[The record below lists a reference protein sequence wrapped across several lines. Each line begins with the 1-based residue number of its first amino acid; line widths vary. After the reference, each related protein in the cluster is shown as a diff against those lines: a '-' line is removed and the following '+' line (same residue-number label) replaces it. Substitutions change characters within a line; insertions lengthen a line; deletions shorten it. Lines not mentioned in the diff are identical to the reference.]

1 METHI
6 VSLGP
11 CCITKSCINNMKFY
25 SKTMPFDWMFSSLT
39 FIKNAIADDFIELMD
54 KNNIKSTNP
63 CFSKNKSYNFLYN
76 EIILNSQNI
85 TTHLLYKNE
94 FADYNNFHMWN
105 HYNLLEDE
113 QYVKYVKYIERF
125 KTMFYSKEFKIFVY
139 IQYYS
144 YDSCDDEETFDKETC
159 DDNEYG
165 KDVDDVIDFNNYIN
179 NTITNYK
186 FICIR
191 CKKTNEKATDNLHF
205 SYYKDNLYI
214 YDLEIEKW
222 EDNIIQEDC
231 EKIKVL
237 INNIILESQKV

>member
-39 FIKNAIADDFIELMD
+39 FIKNAICDDFIQLMD

-94 FADYNNFHMWN
+94 LADYNNFHMWN
-105 HYNLLEDE
+105 HYNLLEED

-125 KTMFYSKEFKIFVY
+125 KNMFYSKELKIFMY

-144 YDSCDDEETFDKETC
+144 DEITDETSNDSSK
-159 DDNEYG
+159 EYG
-165 KDVDDVIDFNNYIN
+165 NNVDDVVDFNNYIN
-179 NTITNYK
+179 NIITNYK

-191 CKKTNEKATDNLHF
+191 CKKTNENVMDNLNR

-214 YDLEIEKW
+214 YDLKIEKW
-222 EDNIIQEDC
+222 EDDIVQEDC
-231 EKIKVL
+231 EKIKVV
-237 INNIILESQKV
+237 INSIILESQFDSHSEP